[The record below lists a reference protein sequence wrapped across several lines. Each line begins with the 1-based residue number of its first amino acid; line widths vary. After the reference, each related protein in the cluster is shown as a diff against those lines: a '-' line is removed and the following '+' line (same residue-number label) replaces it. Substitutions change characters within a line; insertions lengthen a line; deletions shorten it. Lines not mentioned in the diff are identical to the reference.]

1 MADEG
6 YGQQNPPDSAGR
18 FNGLN
23 FIVDQVV
30 SKLSTIKVVQVKSVD
45 TASKTVSVQPMVNM
59 TDGNSKTSEHGEIF
73 GIPYWGWQF
82 GKNAI
87 QADPV
92 VGDIGVMACADRD
105 ISAVKSTKKIG
116 PPGSD
121 RQMSMSDGIYF
132 GGILNGD
139 ADQFLKFTED
149 GIDITLKNNNR
160 LTAGPAGWEFFGKVK
175 FNNEVTI
182 DDDVIVSQA
191 AKISGNLQLGG
202 TMVSISGGTYSGNI
216 QTNGEITAGTI
227 GLKTHHHTVQGGV
240 GSATTASQT

>member
-59 TDGNSKTSEHGEIF
+59 TDGNNKTSEHGEIF

-82 GKNAI
+82 GKNSFI
-87 QADPV
+87 ADPV

-132 GGILNGD
+132 GGILNS
-139 ADQFLKFTED
+139 APEQWIKFNED
-149 GIDITLKNNNR
+149 GMELHDKNGNILKSNA
-160 LTAGPAGWEFFGKVK
+160 TGWEFTGKVK

-182 DDDVIVSQA
+182 DDDLIVSQA

-216 QTNGEITAGTI
+216 QTSGEVTAGTI
-227 GLKTHHHTVQGGV
+227 GLKTHHHTAQGAFA
-240 GSATTASQT
+240 ATTAAQT